1 MSEELL
7 RTYKTILRKPMTIGE
22 IQKAENSTNS
32 SVTYRVKKLRKI
44 CDDVKVVDYRLADGK
59 PSKVYGIGERDVPY
73 KSKKEILADQ
83 AKQREHIFE
92 MFRLWD
98 AATRHAVMCRA

>member
-7 RTYKTILRKPMTIGE
+7 RTYKTIRSKPMTISE
-22 IQKAENSTNS
+22 IQKAENSTSS
-32 SVTYRVKKLRKI
+32 SVTYRVKKLREI

-73 KSKKEILADQ
+73 KRKKEILADQ
-83 AKQREHIFE
+83 ARQREHIFE